1 MDNKIIYKYKDLVE
15 LHDELDNAIDALQNA
30 RYAILNIQETP
41 HVDEL

>member
-1 MDNKIIYKYKDLVE
+1 MDKNIVYRYKDLVE

-41 HVDEL
+41 HVNEL